1 VLEQRVDALVRVKI
15 VRHMHTTESRP
26 RREHT
31 RARVPSPQFYC
42 SQGDLN
48 DTVGFGYRKTARSGA
63 SDIQMTFDG
72 VERFL
77 DGTFCRVYFVHE
89 ATTDPYADNNK
100 SKMVL
105 PYFETI
111 GDNT

>member
-1 VLEQRVDALVRVKI
+1 
-15 VRHMHTTESRP
+15 
-26 RREHT
+26 
-31 RARVPSPQFYC
+31 
-42 SQGDLN
+42 
-48 DTVGFGYRKTARSGA
+48 
-63 SDIQMTFDG
+63 MTFDG

-77 DGTFCRVYFVHE
+77 DGTFCRVYYVHE
-89 ATTDPYADNNK
+89 ATTDPYADNNN

>member
-1 VLEQRVDALVRVKI
+1 MVRFTI
-15 VRHMHTTESRP
+15 VRHMHTTECRP
-26 RREHT
+26 RCKHT
-31 RARVPSPQFYC
+31 RSRVPSPQFYC

-48 DTVGFGYRKTARSGA
+48 DTVGFGYRKNTGSPGA

-72 VERFL
+72 VERFV
-77 DGTFCRVYFVHE
+77 DGTFCRVYYVHE